1 MMIGGSSGGTAG
13 GVKTTTVALLLL
25 TCLSVVRGSRD
36 IECYGRKIPLSQ
48 VKSAVTILFLT
59 IMFWLS
65 GTIIITII
73 DPQVNFLRIVYETT
87 SAIATVGLS
96 ADLTP
101 SLSRASQYVLMVIMY
116 IGRIGP
122 VTMAMIFAGKGK
134 NEEQYRELPE
144 KQIMI
149 G

>member
-1 MMIGGSSGGTAG
+1 M
-13 GVKTTTVALLLL
+13 
-25 TCLSVVRGSRD
+25 
-36 IECYGRKIPLSQ
+36 
-48 VKSAVTILFLT
+48 
-59 IMFWLS
+59 
-65 GTIIITII
+65 
-73 DPQVNFLRIVYETT
+73 RIVYETT

-101 SLSRASQYVLMVIMY
+101 SLSRASQYVLMVMMY

-134 NEEQYRELPE
+134 NTEQYRELPE

>member
-1 MMIGGSSGGTAG
+1 
-13 GVKTTTVALLLL
+13 
-25 TCLSVVRGSRD
+25 
-36 IECYGRKIPLSQ
+36 
-48 VKSAVTILFLT
+48 
-59 IMFWLS
+59 
-65 GTIIITII
+65 
-73 DPQVNFLRIVYETT
+73 
-87 SAIATVGLS
+87 
-96 ADLTP
+96 
-101 SLSRASQYVLMVIMY
+101 MVIMY